1 MYEFS
6 KVPRWLVNIF
16 LFFDDLQSS
25 YRAYEAPQG
34 DRRVKTSCGNN
45 FSTEY
50 FGTENVTDNSRNR
63 SIFGFEM
70 PTEKNIFDSKI
81 FSQI

>member
-34 DRRVKTSCGNN
+34 DRRVNTTFAGKGRASGPFIILSGPSKTAFAG
-45 FSTEY
+45 
-50 FGTENVTDNSRNR
+50 
-63 SIFGFEM
+63 
-70 PTEKNIFDSKI
+70 KI
-81 FSQI
+81 RTSGPFLWTFHCLEWTL

>member
-16 LFFDDLQSS
+16 IFFDDLQSS

-34 DRRVKTSCGNN
+34 DRRVKPAAALGYEKKNL
-45 FSTEY
+45 
-50 FGTENVTDNSRNR
+50 NVVK
-63 SIFGFEM
+63 
-70 PTEKNIFDSKI
+70 KN
-81 FSQI
+81 QVTV

>member
-34 DRRVKTSCGNN
+34 DRRVKKSAPQAKFFLYREEKK
-45 FSTEY
+45 FS
-50 FGTENVTDNSRNR
+50 RA
-63 SIFGFEM
+63 
-70 PTEKNIFDSKI
+70 KI
-81 FSQI
+81 IQKVHDYKKK

>member
-34 DRRVKTSCGNN
+34 DRRVKNYKAS
-45 FSTEY
+45 
-50 FGTENVTDNSRNR
+50 
-63 SIFGFEM
+63 FEKK
-70 PTEKNIFDSKI
+70 EASFVH
-81 FSQI
+81 